1 MHKKIPGTNPTLIE
15 ELQQNSIQTLLLNRI
30 HDNITITDLNGIITY
45 VNDAECI
52 TLGMTREELIG
63 KSIEIFGGEEKNEK
77 TQKQILKETLEK
89 GIWRGEIY
97 NNRAD
102 GSDIVLDTRIQVLIN
117 DRNRPVGL
125 MAISSDITE
134 QKRIEKELVDSE
146 RLFRSIF
153 EFAPVGISLAT
164 PGGVF
169 KRVNRKFCSLTGYSR
184 VEAEGLD
191 FRKITHPDDVP
202 AENRLLDRIFN
213 NQADSFN
220 IEKRYIQK
228 NGSIIWVDLHVT
240 MLRNSDNTPET
251 AISICNDI
259 TDRKKAESA
268 LLASESQLALRNRIA
283 EAFFIKTDV
292 EILDSLRTILIDFF
306 HCSKGFV
313 GYIIEEGDEASIVR
327 DISGADSLELQP
339 GHGMFKKQLW
349 KDIWGR
355 SLTDKDIHYSN
366 SPLVFPWAH
375 TTVNNAMTAPIS
387 HNSEV
392 IGIIVL
398 ADSRNA
404 FTEKDKHLIKTVTD
418 YLSPLFSTRLFRL
431 REEKRRRLMEKEI
444 REAKHFLEEGERL
457 AGTGWWYYDMST
469 QCFTGS
475 NQFYNLLGK
484 DPAAGPI
491 ALSEIETSVT
501 PTERKSL
508 SAVIR
513 EAPAKDNGFAFDT
526 TFRYLGNASPR
537 TFNIV
542 GKGIIE
548 SDGSMQTIHGVL
560 QDITEKRKAEEQ
572 IRRDLEEKKVL
583 LKEIHHRVKNNLQ
596 IISSLLTLQSSG
608 LSDPKIAAI
617 FTESRNRIDTIAL
630 IHERLYQTNDIA
642 RIDFADYTDKLIK
655 DLVFSY
661 GASEKIETVLH
672 CGEITLELDQA
683 IPCGLILQELISN
696 AFKHAFPDGS
706 PGRVDV
712 DIIRNTG
719 KGECLLRVA
728 DNGCGIDLES
738 TDPERLSSLGL
749 RLVSVLTGQLEGEL
763 NVSSSGG
770 TCITVTFPCCIS

>member
-1 MHKKIPGTNPTLIE
+1 MHGKKPGANPTRIDWLK
-15 ELQQNSIQTLLLNRI
+15 QDSIQTLLLNRI

-52 TLGMTREELIG
+52 TMGMTREELIG
-63 KSIEIFGGEEKNEK
+63 KSIEIFGGDEKNEK
-77 TQKQILKETLEK
+77 TQKQILQETLEK
-89 GIWRGEIY
+89 DLWRGETN
-97 NNRAD
+97 NNRPD
-102 GSDIVLDTRIQVLIN
+102 GSDIVLDTRIQALVN
-117 DRNRPVGL
+117 DQDTPVGL
-125 MAISSDITE
+125 LAILSDITE
-134 QKRIEKELVDSE
+134 QKRIEKELADRE

-153 EFAPVGISLAT
+153 EFAPVGINLAT
-164 PGGVF
+164 PKGIF

-184 VEAEGLD
+184 AEVEGLD

-213 NQADSFN
+213 NEMDSYN
-220 IEKRYIQK
+220 IEKRYVQK

-240 MLRNSDNTPET
+240 ILRNSENMPET

-283 EAFFIKTDV
+283 EAFFIKTNV
-292 EILDSLRTILIDFF
+292 EILYSLRTILLDFF
-306 HCSKGFV
+306 HCSKGFI
-313 GYIIEEGDEASIVR
+313 GYIFEEDGEASIVM
-327 DISGADSLELQP
+327 DISGADTSELQP
-339 GHGMFKKQLW
+339 SYTMFKKQAW

-355 SLTDKDIHYSN
+355 PLTDKDIHYSN
-366 SPLVFPWAH
+366 SPLIFPWNH
-375 TTVNNAMTAPIS
+375 TTVKNAMTAPII

-398 ADSRNA
+398 ADSRYA

-418 YLSPLFSTRLFRL
+418 YLSPLFNTRLFRL
-431 REEKRRRLMEKEI
+431 REEKQRRLMEKEL

-469 QCFTGS
+469 QRFTGS
-475 NQFYNLLGK
+475 DQFYTLLGK

-501 PTERKSL
+501 PTERKRL

-513 EAPAKDNGFAFDT
+513 ESLEKDNRFAFDT
-526 TFRYLGNASPR
+526 TFRPPGNASPR

-542 GKGIIE
+542 GEGVIE
-548 SDGSMQTIHGVL
+548 NNGSIQTIHGVL
-560 QDITEKRKAEEQ
+560 QDITEKPNAEEQ
-572 IRRDLEEKKVL
+572 IRRDLEKKVL
-583 LKEIHHRVKNNLQ
+583 LQEIHHRVKNNLQ
-596 IISSLLTLQSSG
+596 IISSLLTRQSSG
-608 LSDPKIAAI
+608 LSDPKITEI

-661 GASEKIETVLH
+661 GAGKKIETRLH

-706 PGRVDV
+706 YGRVDV
-712 DIIRNTG
+712 DIIHDEG

-728 DNGCGIDLES
+728 DNVCGMDLET

-763 NVSSSGG
+763 NVSGSGG
-770 TCITVTFPCCIS
+770 TCITIIFPCFIS